1 VKTKCFCANFYLWW
15 NVCLIFF
22 GIPKFPIFWI
32 TDISQVLGIFN
43 SGFPNHQPI
52 RLLFL
57 QLAVAAVALNPLC
70 IVSEA
75 CINYIFCG
83 SGEISNEARNWLRE
97 ITKTCGPHDGSAKL
111 TVDWEIF
118 GNGILSQP
126 AAATCW
132 AAQCVF
138 AFPATQQLAQF
149 PGDGGQ
155 WFGPLFTHCRRT
167 CRNARHVSQLPKYL
181 HSCTWYISGIYDCNW
196 TAAVW
201 HIWVSL

>member
-1 VKTKCFCANFYLWW
+1 MFDFLRHSEIPNFLNNWHITSTGY
-15 NVCLIFF
+15 FQF
-22 GIPKFPIFWI
+22 GIPEPPTNPFV
-32 TDISQVLGIFN
+32 ISSASCGCGCLEPFVYCVRSMHKLY
-43 SGFPNHQPI
+43 
-52 RLLFL
+52 FL
-57 QLAVAAVALNPLC
+57 RVR
-70 IVSEA
+70 
-75 CINYIFCG
+75 
-83 SGEISNEARNWLRE
+83 EISNEARNWLRE

-126 AAATCW
+126 AASTCW